1 MQKFNCQIAIDHTVE
16 DLGPLKF
23 FLGMEFLQE
32 KANVQMSK
40 SMYCKSILETFGTMD
55 SIPVKIPCEPH
66 FHDLLKQ
73 NTDSHVT
80 QDSNTFRELVG
91 SLFYLKVKLSPLA
104 CFAVTDRGD
113 AHKRSRKS
121 TRLYVL
127 LTYQQALLFFGHT
140 IKIHN
145 LMDSQNHFYR

>member
-1 MQKFNCQIAIDHTVE
+1 
-16 DLGPLKF
+16 
-23 FLGMEFLQE
+23 MELLQE

-40 SMYCKSILETFGTMD
+40 PMYCKSILGTFGTVD

-127 LTYQQALLFFGHT
+127 LTYQQALSFIGHT
-140 IKIHN
+140 IKSITLWIHKTTFTGKIP
-145 LMDSQNHFYR
+145 LKI

>member
-1 MQKFNCQIAIDHTVE
+1 
-16 DLGPLKF
+16 
-23 FLGMEFLQE
+23 
-32 KANVQMSK
+32 MSK
-40 SMYCKSILETFGTMD
+40 SMYCKSNLGTFGTMD

-91 SLFYLKVKLSPLA
+91 SLIYLKVRLSPLA

-127 LTYQQALLFFGHT
+127 LTYQQALSFIGHT
-140 IKIHN
+140 IKSIILWIHKTTFTGKIPLKILSTSCYIN
-145 LMDSQNHFYR
+145 TKRLPW